1 MSLELIAAYLTLIL
15 GGWRLSEAVVPD
27 AVVPEGI
34 AVTGDSFSLR
44 GAAPEYSMGAAAM
57 SFQLHGRGNH
67 AV

>member
-1 MSLELIAAYLTLIL
+1 MALELIAAYLTLIL
-15 GGWRLSEAVVPD
+15 GGRLSGSVVPD

-34 AVTGDSFSLR
+34 AVTGDPFSLR

-57 SFQLHGRGNH
+57 SFQLHERGKH